1 MSTPPLDWARLAP
14 DRASPLPRYL
24 QLAEQV
30 AELVADG
37 TLPPGCQLP
46 PERELAAATGISR
59 MTVRQALAHLARDG
73 TVRVRHGV
81 GAFVAEPKLTFTANR
96 LLAFTDEAGRAAA
109 VATRTI
115 EQSVVAPPA
124 PAAAL
129 LGLAAGEPV
138 VRVVRLRL
146 AGGESDRAPLRMVKA
161 EVLAESSRFDEA
173 LRECDLALA
182 GSSGGELDWFL
193 TRSQIQCRLGRFNE
207 AAAGLRR
214 GFELTG
220 SAVLEVECIDAMIDA
235 GQFAEARGKV
245 EAALNESRYRSS
257 WLLRRARI
265 HLGQGEMTEG
275 HRDLADA
282 IAEMNRRMSPTHPE
296 SGLLSERGFAYAL
309 LGDIGLAKRD
319 LLAARKSGADAA
331 MLRRLELAL
340 NAAR

>member
-59 MTVRQALAHLARDG
+59 MTVRQALADLARDG

-146 AGGESDRAPLRMVKA
+146 AGGEPVLLQISFLPADRFPGLETA
-161 EVLAESSRFDEA
+161 
-173 LRECDLALA
+173 DL
-182 GSSGGELDWFL
+182 
-193 TRSQIQCRLGRFNE
+193 
-207 AAAGLRR
+207 
-214 GFELTG
+214 
-220 SAVLEVECIDAMIDA
+220 
-235 GQFAEARGKV
+235 
-245 EAALNESRYRSS
+245 
-257 WLLRRARI
+257 
-265 HLGQGEMTEG
+265 
-275 HRDLADA
+275 
-282 IAEMNRRMSPTHPE
+282 
-296 SGLLSERGFAYAL
+296 ERQSLYAL
-309 LGDIGLAKRD
+309 LGERYGIRLGGATQTLEAALA
-319 LLAARKSGADAA
+319 GPYQ
-331 MLRRLELAL
+331 RRLLHLPDPAPLLVLDGVAHDTAGRPVEAFRAAYRADRAKFAVTSGDAPGNADQPVRVGTVLADDRADG
-340 NAAR
+340 AAGRGGNG